1 MKRIICSCLL
11 VGGVVAAAM
20 AYPLDGFE
28 STGIR
33 RLALLDLRVQGKLPG
48 PVPVSGGQRP
58 LAEISLNLLEGPGAA
73 LTQLPAKDAELQ
85 A

>member
-1 MKRIICSCLL
+1 
-11 VGGVVAAAM
+11 M

-48 PVPVSGGQRP
+48 PVQVSGGQRP

-73 LTQLPAKDAELQ
+73 LTQLPAKDA
-85 A
+85 